1 MLAKSLIIFIVVGII
16 AGFGIGIYTI
26 DYKTNNQLVFVDGSS
41 ISIVT
46 EKFDFKQD
54 ELIEIKII
62 NSGTNPLT
70 FLNSSCD
77 LKITGL
83 FGILIY
89 SPVYPPVPF
98 TLDPMGEVVL
108 SWDQIKNNGEFVSD
122 GVYKIFVHGI
132 DSDGNTVEK
141 SATVSIWK

>member
-16 AGFGIGIYTI
+16 SEFGIGIYTI
-26 DYKTNNQLVFVDGSS
+26 DYKSNNQLVFVDGSS

-46 EKFDFKQD
+46 EKFDFKQN

-77 LKITGL
+77 LNITGL

-89 SPVYPPVPF
+89 SPVYPPVSF
-98 TLDPMGEVVL
+98 TLDPMDEVIL
-108 SWDQIKNNGEFVSD
+108 SWDQIRNNGEFVSA

-132 DSDGNTVEK
+132 DSDGNTVKK

>member
-1 MLAKSLIIFIVVGII
+1 M
-16 AGFGIGIYTI
+16 
-26 DYKTNNQLVFVDGSS
+26 DYKSNNQLVFVDGSS

-46 EKFDFKQD
+46 EKFDFKQN

-77 LKITGL
+77 LNITGL

-89 SPVYPPVPF
+89 SPVYPPVSF
-98 TLDPMGEVVL
+98 TLDPMDEVIL
-108 SWDQIKNNGEFVSD
+108 SWDQIRNNGEFVSA

-132 DSDGNTVEK
+132 DSDGNTVKK